1 VKLHFL
7 TSDSDKAKQSYK
19 DLTYIYENTDL
30 EDADIVVSVGGD
42 GCMLRALHAAIA
54 HGKPVFGMNRGSVG
68 FLLNDFSVEN
78 LMERINKAQEVKVNP
93 LRMIAHDNEGNEHNK
108 LAINDVSML
117 RQTREAAKLEIIVDD
132 KVRME
137 ELISDGLIISTPAGS
152 TAYNLS
158 VHGPILPLSADLLS
172 VMPISPFRPR
182 RWRGALL
189 SQKSIIDVNI
199 IEHVERPVSVVAD
212 FVEIRNIRNVKVFCD
227 KSISLSLLFDPDMN
241 LEERIIKEQF
251 LY

>member
-1 VKLHFL
+1 MKLHFSV
-7 TSDSDKAKQSYK
+7 SDSEKAQASYRNLV
-19 DLTYIYENTDL
+19 DMYGDVPV

-42 GCMLRALHAAIA
+42 GCMLRTLHDAID

-68 FLLNDFSVEN
+68 FLLNDFA
-78 LMERINKAQEVKVNP
+78 LDGLKERLEKACEFKVNP
-93 LRMIAHDNEGNEHNK
+93 LRMIATDLNGKEYNK
-108 LAINDVSML
+108 LAINDVSLL
-117 RQTREAAKLEIIVDD
+117 RETRETAKIEISVDGKIRLD
-132 KVRME
+132 

-158 VHGPILPLSADLLS
+158 VHGPILPLEANLLS

-189 SQKSIIDVNI
+189 SQESEINISII
-199 IEHVERPVSVVAD
+199 EPEKRPVSVVAD
-212 FVEIRNIRNVKVFCD
+212 FVEIRDVDLIKVMCD
-227 KSISLSLLFDPDMN
+227 KDISLSLLFDPDHN

-251 LY
+251 FD